1 MGCDGDLLLPHPW
14 ASPNTS
20 HRTLNW
26 KVINQQDPGQ
36 SHQSKGALQQ
46 QQGRIRPPGTILPC
60 KVAQK
65 EAGAWSLLLP
75 DTGNNYM
82 IMRFGSKVQINL

>member
-1 MGCDGDLLLPHPW
+1 MGCDGELLLPHPW

-20 HRTLNW
+20 HWTLSRRPQTSRT
-26 KVINQQDPGQ
+26 
-36 SHQSKGALQQ
+36 HHSKGALQQ

-60 KVAQK
+60 KVAQE
-65 EAGAWSLLLP
+65 EARAWNLLLP